1 MNPLS
6 CCIAGALLAGF
17 TAPALADGWLPAPLV
32 PQALGRPAWNV
43 PGGDA
48 RRGHTLV
55 AQFGCGGCHTIPG
68 IAGAH
73 GNVGPPLT
81 RIGDRIF
88 IAGVLRNTPENLV
101 HWVQHPQQVVPGN
114 AMPEMGISEAQ
125 ARDIASYLY
134 TLR

>member
-1 MNPLS
+1 MKTITAW
-6 CCIAGALLAGF
+6 CAAALLCAA
-17 TAPALADGWLPAPLV
+17 APVSHADGWLPV
-32 PQALGRPAWNV
+32 PKLPKALGRPAWNV

-48 RRGHTLV
+48 QRGHALISRL
-55 AQFGCGGCHTIPG
+55 GCAGCHTIPG
-68 IAGAH
+68 IAGAD

-101 HWVQHPQQVVPGN
+101 HWVQHPQSVVPGN
-114 AMPEMGISEAQ
+114 AMPEMGITEAQ